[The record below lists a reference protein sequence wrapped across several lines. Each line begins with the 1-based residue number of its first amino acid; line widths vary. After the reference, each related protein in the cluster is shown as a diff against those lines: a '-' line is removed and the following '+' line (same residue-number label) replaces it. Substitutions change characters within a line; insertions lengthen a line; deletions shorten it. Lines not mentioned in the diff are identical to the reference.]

1 MRTLA
6 IVGRPNVGKSALFN
20 RLAGRRISIVHD
32 QPGVTRDRITAQC
45 KLGRRPFTVIDT
57 GGIGSDVDAD
67 FTAQVRQEVE
77 IAIEA
82 SNVILF
88 MVDGQEGVTP
98 VDESIADQ
106 LRRVSRPVI
115 LVVNK
120 IDHEKHHLLDVEF
133 QRLGF
138 EPMLAIS
145 AEHNRGMDELL
156 EAVETRLPEPP
167 PPVAEDEPAPPIDIA
182 IVGRPNVGKS
192 SLVNAILDDERTL
205 VSPISGTTRDAIDI
219 PYERGKNRYTL
230 IDTAGIRPRGK
241 QSSTVEIFSVM
252 RSEKTI
258 RRADLCVLVVDA
270 TMGVTAQD
278 KKIAGLIQEA
288 QKPCLVAVNKWDIVK
303 EEAGFGSRKEQLAK
317 TLERIR
323 EELFFV
329 DYAPVLL
336 LSALKSEGLGRLFRL
351 IEQIRDGARRRIAT
365 APLNRIMAEAQTAHP
380 PPARNGKRFKI
391 VYATQPEG
399 VLRAAVPTP
408 SILLFVNQSDLLVD
422 SYRKYLDSRIRK
434 EVAWPGL
441 PIRFQFRER
450 EARGRR
456 AHTGKGERKR

>member
-45 KLGRRPFTVIDT
+45 KLGHRPFTVIDT
-57 GGIGSDVDAD
+57 GGIGSDVDTD

-98 VDESIADQ
+98 ADQALADQ

-115 LVVNK
+115 LAVNK
-120 IDHEKHHLLDVEF
+120 IDHDKHHLLDVEF

-138 EPMLAIS
+138 QPILAIS
-145 AEHNRGMDELL
+145 AEHNRGMEALL
-156 EAVETRLPEPP
+156 EAVEARLPEPP
-167 PPVAEDEPAPPIDIA
+167 PPVAGDEPAPPIDIA

-192 SLVNAILDDERTL
+192 SLVNAILEDERTL

-219 PYERGKNRYTL
+219 PYQRGKNSYTL

-288 QKPCLVAVNKWDIVK
+288 QKPCLIAVNKWDLLK
-303 EEAGFGSRKEQLAK
+303 EEGGFGSRKDQLAK

-336 LSALKSEGLGRLFRL
+336 LSALKSEGLGRLFRM
-351 IEQIRDGARRRIAT
+351 IEQIRDGANRRIAT
-365 APLNRIMAEAQTAHP
+365 APLNRIIAEALTAHP
-380 PPARNGKRFKI
+380 PPTRNGKRFKI

-399 VLRAAVPTP
+399 VLHAAVPTP
-408 SILLFVNQSDLLVD
+408 SILFFVNQADLLVD
-422 SYRKYLDSRIRK
+422 SYRKYLDTRIRK
-434 EVAWPGL
+434 EVSWPGL

-456 AHTGKGERKR
+456 AHTGKGERPR